1 MGNDSIYIHQLL
13 NHDITAGHFGDS
25 VNYTWIA
32 SDTIAVEFAKVRLYN
47 NDNFKGALK
56 RVTVP
61 ADTFYID
68 TDNVRYIGAFWN
80 SGNPEM
86 RKVQD
91 RTGLNMSDGVPLLTI
106 YKQNGNKYVSD
117 WTVGNG
123 LMERSFKKDIFLDRY
138 ERQSGLILDTL
149 NNMNVQV
156 SSGTLWQ
163 GGRSFDLEYVSS
175 VADSMYWYWY
185 DGTNWQYKDTTDI
198 IVNYYN
204 DETGLQTLNNNK
216 YVSVWFFRAV
226 CCEPAVFMV
235 VDDEQY
241 NKYDDAVTNRLL
253 PANLPNAVTKFSIFL
268 GRVVVEEDATAVDLI
283 ELSDDFTDVPGAG
296 ISSGGV
302 TDHGN
307 LTGLADDD
315 HLQYLNLNGR
325 GGQTISDEISLDA
338 NNITNLADPVNAQD
352 AATKNY
358 VDTSGSIW
366 NTNGNYIYTYDTVGI
381 NTSFS
386 VFDPKANLE
395 VNGDIDADS
404 IQANNYEGHWYSK
417 DTGYFV
423 DTERDQLINAKKTF
437 SQFPEI
443 TGDWFLP
450 SVDELK
456 YLHSQVKTY
465 GVVPSYSV
473 DFPLTS
479 TEYDSTSARFV
490 DWSDGTL
497 GIRLKSDAEEFI
509 PIREFNS
516 SINYSNG
523 DIGPAGGYIFYNNGD
538 YYLEAYPT
546 KWSSDEIWSNVDSTS
561 VDTTLRD
568 IGTGYDN
575 TRAIINQEGHVTS
588 AAEVTL
594 SISND
599 QRKPV
604 DPMDLANKY
613 YVDNKVSS
621 AEDSRII
628 TDDGSL
634 LVGNTNSNATNYVTS
649 VGQYSGNSTS
659 EYFSAIGTYSGQDAG
674 SYYSANGVWSGDG
687 AGDRF
692 AASGFSAGQ
701 NAGSDF
707 VAIGNQAGKGSG
719 SDFVSLGYN
728 SSEFQGN
735 RFISIGKQV
744 TFNSGGS
751 FDDYVSIG
759 YQSSPLYDGHFI
771 VDQSN
776 ISDTALIEGNFNTG
790 DVYIPGGDLIVQGDT
805 IRSAGGTPTLQDITD
820 AGNTTDNGMFV
831 TNYNNLP
838 ASGIGLEMYYHTVQD
853 EGVIRA
859 YDEGT
864 NTYKHLKLMGDS
876 IELDVGNVN
885 ITDGN
890 LSVDGTGDSYFSG
903 NLAIGKTSADRTLDV
918 DGTIQSDQIVIVDN
932 TDGGVGLN
940 TNSSYTPAAFI
951 QAYSTVNGSYNDLG
965 IKTSGGSPT
974 FIFTETGRF
983 GIGTTSPS
991 EKLEVNGNVKAKGY
1005 VPDSSY
1011 HTTSDLTEN
1020 DWYDALSP
1028 YIPNTDDEIVLSGS
1042 IVQDGTGNV
1051 VIVSKA
1057 VNDKLAES
1065 IRIVGIDDTGSLIQ
1079 FTCQD
1084 GDINVISS
1092 IASVSW

>member
-1 MGNDSIYIHQLL
+1 MRRLLTLLFILITLVAKAQQDTIPESFAQPFYGTRHIINSAGTDTTAIYQPGDTAHIMANDSIYIHKLL

-32 SDTIAVEFAKVRLYN
+32 SDTIAVESAKVRLYT

-123 LMERSFKKDIFLDRY
+123 LMERIFKKDIFLDRY

-156 SSGTLWQ
+156 SSGALWQ
-163 GGRSFDLEYVSS
+163 GGRDFDLEYVSS
-175 VADSMYWYWY
+175 LVDSMYWYYY
-185 DGTNWQYKDTTDI
+185 DGTNWQYKDTTDV
-198 IVNYYN
+198 IVDYYN
-204 DETGLQTLNNNK
+204 DDTGLQTLNNNN

-226 CCEPAVFMV
+226 CCEPAVFMA

-241 NKYDDAVTNRLL
+241 NKYDDAVKNRIL
-253 PANLPNAVTKFSIFL
+253 PENLPNPVTKFSIFL

-307 LTGLADDD
+307 LTGLVDDD

-358 VDTSGSIW
+358 VD
-366 NTNGNYIYTYDTVGI
+366 
-381 NTSFS
+381 
-386 VFDPKANLE
+386 
-395 VNGDIDADS
+395 
-404 IQANNYEGHWYSK
+404 
-417 DTGYFV
+417 
-423 DTERDQLINAKKTF
+423 
-437 SQFPEI
+437 
-443 TGDWFLP
+443 
-450 SVDELK
+450 
-456 YLHSQVKTY
+456 
-465 GVVPSYSV
+465 
-473 DFPLTS
+473 
-479 TEYDSTSARFV
+479 
-490 DWSDGTL
+490 
-497 GIRLKSDAEEFI
+497 
-509 PIREFNS
+509 
-516 SINYSNG
+516 
-523 DIGPAGGYIFYNNGD
+523 
-538 YYLEAYPT
+538 
-546 KWSSDEIWSNVDSTS
+546 
-561 VDTTLRD
+561 
-568 IGTGYDN
+568 
-575 TRAIINQEGHVTS
+575 
-588 AAEVTL
+588 
-594 SISND
+594 
-599 QRKPV
+599 
-604 DPMDLANKY
+604 
-613 YVDNKVSS
+613 NKVSS

-634 LVGNTNSNATNYVTS
+634 LIGNTNSNATNYVTS
-649 VGQYSGNSTS
+649 IGQYSGNSTS

-805 IRSAGGTPTLQDITD
+805 IRSAGGTPTLQDVTD
-820 AGNTTDNGMFV
+820 AGNTTNEAIQITGAGSIPSNG
-831 TNYNNLP
+831 L
-838 ASGIGLEMYYHTVQD
+838 GLELYEYNEVAKVS
-853 EGVIRA
+853 G
-859 YDEGT
+859 YDRNSG
-864 NTYKHLKLMGDS
+864 NR
-876 IELDVGNVN
+876 IPLDIKGSQINLRHGNVN

-890 LSVDGTGDSYFSG
+890 LSVDGTGDSYFQGGLSLG
-903 NLAIGKTSADRTLDV
+903 TQYARRGGLFINVDDSRQMVWRRGTQNRQWGFAISSDSRLD
-918 DGTIQSDQIVIVDN
+918 
-932 TDGGVGLN
+932 L
-940 TNSSYTPAAFI
+940 
-951 QAYSTVNGSYNDLG
+951 
-965 IKTSGGSPT
+965 IKTDDSDNLLSSV
-974 FIFTETGRF
+974 ISINDNNYV

-991 EKLEVNGNVKAKGY
+991 EKLEVNGNVLA
-1005 VPDSSY
+1005 DNFILSSDRRLK
-1011 HTTSDLTEN
+1011 HN
-1020 DWYDALSP
+1020 IQPIHDALTKALFLNP
-1028 YIPNTDDEIVLSGS
+1028 VQFNHDKDNRADIGFIAQNVQKMFPELVYRR
-1042 IVQDGTGNV
+1042 QDGY
-1051 VIVSKA
+1051 
-1057 VNDKLAES
+1057 L
-1065 IRIVGIDDTGSLIQ
+1065 SLSYDQ
-1079 FTCQD
+1079 FTA
-1084 GDINVISS
+1084 INNAAIHELYSEFQQLKKENQKLKNEVKKLKSKINE
-1092 IASVSW
+1092 ICKQLDE